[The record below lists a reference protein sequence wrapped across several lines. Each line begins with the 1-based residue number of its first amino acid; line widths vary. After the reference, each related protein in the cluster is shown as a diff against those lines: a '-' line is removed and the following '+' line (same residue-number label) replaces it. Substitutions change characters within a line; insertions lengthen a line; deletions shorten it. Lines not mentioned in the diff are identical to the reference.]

1 MSDDTKDIIEKYEN
15 ETISFVAT
23 EDDLKSIVHNNIIK
37 QNDVELK
44 TTDENMEKTIITRGE
59 FTEKGEVSI
68 KPIEFEQHEIVE
80 APKTGNELVTDY
92 QYIRSN
98 IYSITERSIEALNNL
113 VQIADQSQHPR
124 AYEVVGLLVNSIANA
139 QKSLMEM
146 HREKAKIEGLVQKN
160 QPEVVNNNLFVGNT
174 AQLDEIIS
182 KMSKKKKKIKENT
195 DE

>member
-1 MSDDTKDIIEKYEN
+1 MSDDKKDIIEKYEN
-15 ETISFVAT
+15 ETNSFVAT
-23 EDDLKSIVHNNIIK
+23 EDDLKSIVNTTIEKTNSTDKESTENNI
-37 QNDVELK
+37 
-44 TTDENMEKTIITRGE
+44 
-59 FTEKGEVSI
+59 S
-68 KPIEFEQHEIVE
+68 PIEFEQHELVE
-80 APKTGNELVTDY
+80 APKTENELVTDY

-146 HREKAKIEGLVQKN
+146 HKEKAKIEGIVQKN

-182 KMSKKKKKIKENT
+182 KMSKKKRK
-195 DE
+195 